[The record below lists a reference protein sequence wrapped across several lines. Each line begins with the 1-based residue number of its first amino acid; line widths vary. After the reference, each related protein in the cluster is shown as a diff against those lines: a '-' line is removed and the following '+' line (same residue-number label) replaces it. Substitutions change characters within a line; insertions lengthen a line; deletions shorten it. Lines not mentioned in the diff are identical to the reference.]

1 MVYDHGRNWKCFLLL
16 CNSTLLPNGSNS
28 LYHCFQYFHYSCLH
42 SISSLQVL
50 KCPTEQIGPTVL
62 LNLSVSPVLH
72 RSLCDS
78 TNNLFNSY
86 TTLAV
91 LPLFEKDCG
100 IQRPVQKAMPK
111 VQSLGNKS
119 Y

>member
-1 MVYDHGRNWKCFLLL
+1 MVYDHGRNWKRLLLL

-28 LYHCFQYFHYSCLH
+28 LHHSFQHLYN
-42 SISSLQVL
+42 SSLHPFSSFQVL
-50 KCPTEQIGPTVL
+50 KCSTEQIGQTVL

-78 TNNLFNSY
+78 TNNLFNSN

-91 LPLFEKDCG
+91 LPLFEKDC
-100 IQRPVQKAMPK
+100 RTKRLVQKAVPK
-111 VQSLGNKS
+111 V
-119 Y
+119 